1 MMGSASAV
9 AMTGR
14 GLTPAAVAEIARERR
29 AVEIAPDARRRVE
42 TGRAVVDDYLA
53 GGLPVYGLNTGLG
66 ARVAHDL
73 PGDALAE
80 FSRMT
85 IRGRANAVG
94 PPLPADIVR
103 AILAVRLNGFLGGA
117 SGVSVAVADA
127 LVALLN
133 AGVHP
138 VMPSIG
144 SVGAGDLCLL
154 AHVGLALIGEGE
166 LEIAGQSVPAAE
178 GLAAAGLAPL
188 APGPKDGLAICNAS
202 AATAGMAALALHDAD
217 AAYALSNVAAALA
230 MEGFRANVSPLDARM
245 AAIRPQPGQA
255 AAAAAL
261 RGLLDGGSLLEPGA
275 ARRLQDPISLRCVAQ
290 VHGALAAALAF
301 AAAAVDAE
309 INGESTNPAVLAG
322 DGEILSTG
330 NFHAP
335 LLALSLDTLAQA
347 LAQVAALSVARMSKQ
362 LSERLS
368 GLPANLSRHGPTRS
382 GFAPLHKPAEALLG
396 EIRHFA
402 MPLPGGPSLSAE
414 GIEDHMTH
422 APQAA
427 GKLAEVVRRLRR
439 VLAIELI
446 VAAQAI
452 ELRGVD
458 RLGAGTA
465 KVHRAIRD
473 VVAPLDDD
481 RPHGLDIE
489 RLDAEL
495 LANGRLL
502 EIIGGAA

>member
-1 MMGSASAV
+1 M
-9 AMTGR
+9 
-14 GLTPAAVAEIARERR
+14 
-29 AVEIAPDARRRVE
+29 
-42 TGRAVVDDYLA
+42 
-53 GGLPVYGLNTGLG
+53 
-66 ARVAHDL
+66 
-73 PGDALAE
+73 
-80 FSRMT
+80 
-85 IRGRANAVG
+85 
-94 PPLPADIVR
+94 
-103 AILAVRLNGFLGGA
+103 
-117 SGVSVAVADA
+117 
-127 LVALLN
+127 
-133 AGVHP
+133 
-138 VMPSIG
+138 
-144 SVGAGDLCLL
+144 
-154 AHVGLALIGEGE
+154 
-166 LEIAGQSVPAAE
+166 EIAGQSVPAAE

-245 AAIRPQPGQA
+245 AAIRPQPGQ
-255 AAAAAL
+255 AAAAL